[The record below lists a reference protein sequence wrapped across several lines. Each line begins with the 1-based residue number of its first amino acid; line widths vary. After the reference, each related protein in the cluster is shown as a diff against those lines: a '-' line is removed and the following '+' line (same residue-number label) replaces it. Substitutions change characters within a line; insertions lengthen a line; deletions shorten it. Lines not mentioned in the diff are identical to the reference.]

1 MQQPDKQDD
10 PQPYLIPPH
19 AADVATAADLM
30 QCLTDEDR
38 DGDAKRIRPCHNSSA
53 PNT

>member
-19 AADVATAADLM
+19 VPAPDVATAADLM
-30 QCLTDEDR
+30 LCLTDEDWEGLTLELQTR
-38 DGDAKRIRPCHNSSA
+38 
-53 PNT
+53 